1 MSYNKVVRTE
11 LDKLAGQIETLA
23 RTVRQKLSGN
33 EVVVDVANELIK
45 NSVSFTFHL
54 GQLYGLEVPVNQPVA
69 SSAKSVKSV
78 KVVSQG
84 NSQARYHNVRDSRG
98 RFARTTTVVSNP

>member
-69 SSAKSVKSV
+69 SSAKSVK
-78 KVVSQG
+78 VVSQG